1 MVAAGMV
8 QMHRRPGAPG
18 LESVAIFVRT
28 TVSPDPAEAGP
39 SPSGVPPPR
48 KLEHLPTLTK
58 SMDRQQNQKTVITV
72 MGARP
77 QFVKAGPVSPA
88 LQQEGL
94 CEIMV

>member
-1 MVAAGMV
+1 M
-8 QMHRRPGAPG
+8 
-18 LESVAIFVRT
+18 
-28 TVSPDPAEAGP
+28 SPDPAEAGP